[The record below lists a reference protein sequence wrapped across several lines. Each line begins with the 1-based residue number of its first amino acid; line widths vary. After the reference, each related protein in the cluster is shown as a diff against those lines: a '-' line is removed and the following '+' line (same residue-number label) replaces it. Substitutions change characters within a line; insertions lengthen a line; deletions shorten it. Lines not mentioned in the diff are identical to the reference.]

1 MFNKNFYQLF
11 NKRLNKLFNQKFTI
25 KLTATLLLVS
35 QVSVAQTQL
44 QVEQVSRSA
53 SGLKNNVVER
63 EKTNL
68 KPKEQIKISQRT
80 LAFKG
85 MSRPEVSYA
94 RQQKATSN
102 LLTSTLSQDAEYDAG
117 SYHSF
122 VIYSGYSE
130 LILDIDED
138 GYYQSFSV
146 TFDADIL
153 SSMANK
159 QAVVYADLYLSQNGG
174 PWALYFSSDNFV
186 ITGEDSED
194 EFEVITQLD
203 SGYVADHYDV
213 LIDLYEVGFSAV
225 VATYSANNTNALYAL
240 PLESSDYD
248 PEYIAVE
255 YYDEH
260 LGGSS
265 WLLFGALLAL
275 VYRYCLVKFG

>member
-1 MFNKNFYQLF
+1 MFNKIFYKLF

-44 QVEQVSRSA
+44 DVEQASRSV
-53 SGLKNNVVER
+53 SGLKNNVFER

-68 KPKEQIKISQRT
+68 NPKEQVKISQRT

-102 LLTSTLSQDAEYDAG
+102 LLTSALSQDTEYDAG

-122 VIYSGYSE
+122 SIYSGFSE

-138 GYYQSFSV
+138 GYYKSFSV

-153 SSMANK
+153 SSMANE

-174 PWALYFSSDNFV
+174 PWVLYFSSDDFV

-194 EFEVITQLD
+194 EFEVVTQLD

-213 LIDLYEVGFSAV
+213 LIDLYEVGFSPV

-260 LGGSS
+260 SGGSS

>member
-1 MFNKNFYQLF
+1 MFNKIFY
-11 NKRLNKLFNQKFTI
+11 KRFNQKSTI
-25 KLTATLLLVS
+25 NLTATLLLIS
-35 QVSVAQTQL
+35 QVSLAQTPL
-44 QVEQVSRSA
+44 EVEQVSRSA
-53 SGLKNNVVER
+53 SGLKSNAFER
-63 EKTNL
+63 EKINPNLNL
-68 KPKEQIKISQRT
+68 KEQVNISQRT

-85 MSRPEVSYA
+85 MSRAEVSYA

-102 LLTSTLSQDAEYDAG
+102 LLTLALSQYVEYDAG

-122 VIYSGYSE
+122 SIYSAFSE

-138 GYYQSFSV
+138 GYYQRFSV

-260 LGGSS
+260 SGGSS
-265 WLLFGALLAL
+265 WLFFGALLAL
-275 VYRYCLVKFG
+275 VYRYFLVKFG